1 MSEIQ
6 TTTDPAYRTLYFL
19 VRHGNLVAIV
29 VGLAPLVAGVW
40 AYAAGLSI
48 AYAVAG
54 LFGAAFLY
62 LIMRSYV
69 ELVRVIVDMLLP
81 K

>member
-1 MSEIQ
+1 M
-6 TTTDPAYRTLYFL
+6 LHFL
-19 VRHGNLVAIV
+19 VSHGDGVAI
-29 VGLAPLVAGVW
+29 
-40 AYAAGLSI
+40 AAAVI
-48 AYAVAG
+48 AVA
-54 LFGAAFLY
+54 LGAGIWLSGASIWFLVIGVLGGAFLY

>member
-1 MSEIQ
+1 MDNLASQ
-6 TTTDPAYRTLYFL
+6 PYRTLYFL
-19 VRHGNLVAIV
+19 VAYGGWVAAAAAVIALLAGAALWMSLGSAWFIVGGLVAA
-29 VGLAPLVAGVW
+29 L
-40 AYAAGLSI
+40 
-48 AYAVAG
+48 
-54 LFGAAFLY
+54 FLY

>member
-1 MSEIQ
+1 MSEVQ
-6 TTTDPAYRTLYFL
+6 TTDSAYRTLYFL
-19 VRHGNLVAIV
+19 VRHGDRVAIV
-29 VGLAPLVAGVW
+29 VALAPLIAGLW

-48 AYAVAG
+48 GYAVAG
-54 LFGAAFLY
+54 VFGAAFLY
-62 LIMRSYV
+62 LVMRSYV